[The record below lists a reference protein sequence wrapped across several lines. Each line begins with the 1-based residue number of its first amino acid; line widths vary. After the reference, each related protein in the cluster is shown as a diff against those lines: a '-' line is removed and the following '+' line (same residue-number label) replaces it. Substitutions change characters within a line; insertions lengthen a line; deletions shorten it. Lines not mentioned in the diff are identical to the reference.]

1 MGQLD
6 LFFQSKLYIH
16 AWSYSLK
23 ILPKKD
29 KEHLPTIST
38 IILTKENI
46 DFKYRIFSSL
56 PVVLSDGIFMTE
68 KELQANYELF

>member
-23 ILPKKD
+23 ILPKND
-29 KEHLPTIST
+29 KEHLPTLST
-38 IILTKENI
+38 IILTKENKLI
-46 DFKYRIFSSL
+46 SNIGFFFTVCGVKR
-56 PVVLSDGIFMTE
+56 E